1 MSLSSR
7 PLIAHVVYR
16 FAVGGLENG
25 VVNLVNRLPA
35 HAWRHAILSLTD
47 IEPGFASRVK
57 RGDVEMIAFNK
68 PPGHAFGIY
77 PEIYR
82 RIKSLAPA
90 IVHTRNL
97 AALEATVPAR
107 VAGVPVRI
115 HGEHGRDA
123 DDPDG
128 RNVRRQWIRR
138 AFKPFVTRY
147 VALSP
152 DLERYLVERI
162 GVRPDRVEQLYNGVD
177 VDRFTPSAARVAI
190 PGCPFD
196 DPRLWLVGTV
206 GRLDAVKDQG
216 NLAAAFVEAV
226 KRADARERMRLVIV
240 GEGHLREDVDAI
252 LRAGNVRDLAW
263 FAGERADIPAVLQG
277 LDAFVLPS
285 RGEGVSNT
293 ILEAMATGLP
303 IVATNVGANA
313 QLVIDGECGVI
324 VPPADS
330 SAIAT
335 AMLRYFDDAEL
346 ARSHAQAARARVV
359 QVFSLDRMV
368 DRYHRLYSDLVHTHN
383 PAGFGDTVAKPS
395 RH

>member
-1 MSLSSR
+1 MNASTR

-35 HAWRHAILSLTD
+35 NAWRHAILSLTD

-68 PPGHAFGIY
+68 PPGHAFRIY
-77 PEIYR
+77 PALYR
-82 RIKSLAPA
+82 RIKALAPTV
-90 IVHTRNL
+90 VHTRNL

-107 VAGVPVRI
+107 LAGVPVRI

-128 RNVRRQWIRR
+128 ANARRQWIRR

-152 DLERYLVERI
+152 DLERYLVERV
-162 GVRPDRVEQLYNGVD
+162 GVSQARVEQLYNGVD
-177 VDRFTPSAARVAI
+177 VTKFSPAATRVTI
-190 PGCPFD
+190 PGCPFT

-226 KRADARERMRLVIV
+226 KRPDAHERMRLIV
-240 GEGHLREDVDAI
+240 VGDGALRGDVDAI
-252 LRAGNVRDLAW
+252 LRAGNVRELAW
-263 FAGERADIPAVLQG
+263 FAGERSDIPMVLQG

-293 ILEAMATGLP
+293 ILEAMASALP
-303 IVATNVGANA
+303 IVATDVGANA
-313 QLVIDGECGVI
+313 QLIIDGESGVI
-324 VPPADS
+324 VPPAHS
-330 SAIAT
+330 HAIAA
-335 AMLRYFDDAEL
+335 AMLRYFDDASL
-346 ARSHAQAARARVV
+346 ARAHAQAARARVV

-368 DRYHRLYSDLVHTHN
+368 DRYHRLYSDLVHSHHPTGL
-383 PAGFGDTVAKPS
+383 ADTVAKPS

>member
-1 MSLSSR
+1 MTSDSR
-7 PLIAHVVYR
+7 ALVVHVVYR

-25 VVNLVNRLPA
+25 VVNLVNRLPS
-35 HAWRHAILSLTD
+35 HSWRHAILSLTD
-47 IEPGFASRVK
+47 IEPGFAGRVSRS
-57 RGDVEMIAFNK
+57 DVEMIAFNK
-68 PPGHAFGIY
+68 PPGHAFRIY
-77 PEIYR
+77 PALYR
-82 RIKSLAPA
+82 RIRALAPA

-97 AALEATVPAR
+97 AALEATVPACMAR
-107 VAGVPVRI
+107 VPVRI
-115 HGEHGRDA
+115 HGEHGRDS

-128 RNVRRQWIRR
+128 SNVRRQWIRR

-152 DLERYLVERI
+152 DLERYLIERI
-162 GVRPDRVEQLYNGVD
+162 GVPKDRVEQVYNGVD
-177 VDRFTPSAARVAI
+177 VTKFTPAQSRVPI
-190 PGCPFD
+190 PGCPFV

-226 KRADARERMRLVIV
+226 KRPDARERMRLVVV
-240 GEGHLREDVDAI
+240 GDGDLRDDVDAI

-263 FAGERADIPAVLQG
+263 LAGERSDIPTVLQG

-293 ILEAMATGLP
+293 ILEAMASELP
-303 IVATNVGANA
+303 VVATNVGANA

-324 VPPADS
+324 VPPGNRE
-330 SAIAT
+330 AIAE
-335 AMLRYFDDAEL
+335 AILRYFDDKTL
-346 ARSHAQAARARVV
+346 ARAHARAGRARVV
-359 QVFSLDRMV
+359 HLFSLDRMV
-368 DRYHRLYSDLVHTHN
+368 ERYHRLYSDLVHTHN
-383 PAGFGDTVAKPS
+383 PAGLSDTVAKPS